1 MIYLTPVEAP
11 KTSLI
16 DTLRACLISL
26 SKASG
31 FSQGEILDQSCDPT
45 RCTEMSSLLWQMIEE
60 FSDASLD
67 EIARLFG
74 LCRETVSDGLIKM
87 HDDHFVD
94 ALRRDIKKQMT
105 LQEISRFKNPEAD
118 RWKARAYRA
127 ERELENVRKI
137 AKDGGSWE
145 TIEEYLETK

>member
-1 MIYLTPVEAP
+1 
-11 KTSLI
+11 
-16 DTLRACLISL
+16 
-26 SKASG
+26 
-31 FSQGEILDQSCDPT
+31 
-45 RCTEMSSLLWQMIEE
+45 MIEE

-118 RWKARAYRA
+118 LWKARAYRA

-145 TIEEYLETK
+145 TIEEYLEPNE